1 MYGAIWRALP
11 GPWFVKLLFALI
23 FIVTAIIV
31 LVAWVFPWADLMFL
45 PQDVTV
51 GALAK
56 TAVLPLS

>member
-11 GPWFVKLLFALI
+11 GPWFVKTLFALI
-23 FIVTAIIV
+23 FLVTVLIV

-51 GALAK
+51 GALAQ
-56 TAVLPLS
+56 TPVAALS